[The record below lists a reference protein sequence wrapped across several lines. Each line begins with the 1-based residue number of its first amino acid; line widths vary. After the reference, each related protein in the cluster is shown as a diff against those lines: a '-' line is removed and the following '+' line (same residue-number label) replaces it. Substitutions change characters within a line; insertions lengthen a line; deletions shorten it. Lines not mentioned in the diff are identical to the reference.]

1 MNRRLIVIA
10 AAAAVFALNL
20 FNIGADA
27 HAGQATPAEAQAM
40 VQEAAAYFEAHGAQA
55 TVDAVNAGGEFARG
69 ELYVFM
75 IDPDGISVANAGDR
89 SRLGQDTRLMQDSDG
104 KFYGQEMLE
113 RATAEG
119 VWVNYKRLNP
129 ASGQTE
135 PKTSWVRRIQGYV
148 VGCGIY
154 KSE

>member
-55 TVDAVNAGGEFARG
+55 TVDAVNAGGQFARG

-89 SRLGQDTRLMQDSDG
+89 SRLGQDT
-104 KFYGQEMLE
+104 Y
-113 RATAEG
+113 
-119 VWVNYKRLNP
+119 
-129 ASGQTE
+129 
-135 PKTSWVRRIQGYV
+135 
-148 VGCGIY
+148 
-154 KSE
+154 